1 MYFEGLIYRLMYQKI
16 VHDDRSENVSENN
29 GMEPCE
35 EEIILKKYGMTK
47 KKIVHL
53 IAESDQNGVN
63 GFWYAAC
70 GKWIMPA
77 EVTET
82 VPDGGQMCLQCQ
94 KKML

>member
-1 MYFEGLIYRLMYQKI
+1 MYQKPAHY
-16 VHDDRSENVSENN
+16 VRSKNVSENS
-29 GMEPCE
+29 GIETCE

-53 IAESDQNGVN
+53 IAENDQNGIN
-63 GFWYAAC
+63 GYWYAAG

>member
-1 MYFEGLIYRLMYQKI
+1 MYQKPAHY
-16 VHDDRSENVSENN
+16 VRSKNVSENS

-53 IAESDQNGVN
+53 IAESDQNGIN
-63 GFWYAAC
+63 GYRYAAC
-70 GKWIMPA
+70 GKWIMPT

-82 VPDGGQMCLQCQ
+82 VPDGGRMCLQCQ
-94 KKML
+94 KKMQ

>member
-16 VHDDRSENVSENN
+16 VHDDRSENN

-53 IAESDQNGVN
+53 IAESDQNGIN
-63 GFWYAAC
+63 GYWYAAC
-70 GKWIMPA
+70 GKWIMPT

-82 VPDGGQMCLQCQ
+82 VPDGGRICLQCQ
-94 KKML
+94 KKMQ

>member
-1 MYFEGLIYRLMYQKI
+1 MYQKPAHY
-16 VHDDRSENVSENN
+16 VRSKNVSENS
-29 GMEPCE
+29 GMEPYE

-47 KKIVHL
+47 KKIIHL
-53 IAESDQNGVN
+53 IAESDQNGIN
-63 GFWYAAC
+63 GYWYAAC

-82 VPDGGQMCLQCQ
+82 VPDGGRMCLQCQ

>member
-1 MYFEGLIYRLMYQKI
+1 
-16 VHDDRSENVSENN
+16 
-29 GMEPCE
+29 MEPYE

-70 GKWIMPA
+70 GKWITPV

-82 VPDGGQMCLQCQ
+82 VPDGGRMCLQCQ
-94 KKML
+94 KKMRREAEGGGGR